1 MNEPDLEVAEDR
13 QAPAGLR
20 DMGAR
25 AVITLLGPNEEA
37 TLPRFLPY
45 APRFNLRPPRKGMP
59 IWALPILSAGLA
71 LLMVVPIS
79 AVVRLLTNATL
90 TDITETKR
98 KTELRLKED
107 AQYDAAEK
115 RLSLVKSEKDAL
127 DQVTS
132 GGPRWSILLD
142 RIRAQLPPGVR
153 LTLIQADA
161 KGKVAIEGECTD
173 IRALGTFML
182 FLRAYRDDQGRNFFN
197 RPKLL
202 YSERSKGPASQPR
215 VYVFEMT
222 MSVPAATLVDL
233 GDSTEQD
240 ARGATETGGG
250 SKPRQTS
257 AATVSV
263 GGPPEATSPEA
274 TGLEANKAALED
286 AKKQLMQ
293 VDNGP

>member
-1 MNEPDLEVAEDR
+1 MNESDLEVAEER
-13 QAPAGLR
+13 QASPGLR
-20 DMGAR
+20 DLGAR

-45 APRFNLRPPRKGMP
+45 APRFNLRPPRKGLP
-59 IWALPILSAGLA
+59 IWALPFLSAGLA
-71 LLMVVPIS
+71 LLMVLPIA
-79 AVVRLLTNATL
+79 AVVRFLTDSTL
-90 TDITETKR
+90 IDITETRR

-115 RLSLVKSEKDAL
+115 RLALVESEKSAL

-173 IRALGTFML
+173 IRALATFML
-182 FLRAYRDDQGRNFFN
+182 FLRAYRDNQGRNFFN

-202 YSERSKGPASQPR
+202 YSERAKGPASQAK

-233 GDSTEQD
+233 GEATEQD
-240 ARGATETGGG
+240 ARGSAETGGG
-250 SKPRQTS
+250 SEPR
-257 AATVSV
+257 
-263 GGPPEATSPEA
+263 
-274 TGLEANKAALED
+274 
-286 AKKQLMQ
+286 
-293 VDNGP
+293 